1 MDLVISF
8 FSGLSSL
15 GVSVVMPIVLTIIG
29 MAFGAGFGKSLKAG
43 LTVGIGFI
51 GLNLVI
57 NQLMGTD
64 LAGAVTAM
72 VHCFGLS
79 LSVMDVGWP
88 AASAIAMGSIVG
100 TIIIPLSLLVNVV
113 MLLTNTTQTAD
124 VDIWNYWHFAFTG
137 ALVAIVTGNV
147 AFGIAAAVINEVIVL
162 IIGDVTAPMVE
173 KSLGLPGVSIP
184 HGFSGAY
191 APIAFAMDWIIDK
204 IPGLNKVD
212 INVES
217 LQKRFGVFG
226 DPVLL
231 GSIIGLVI
239 GVLAGYG
246 FLPAVGA
253 DGKATPSFLATAV
266 SMGAVMVL
274 IPKMAALLMEGLLP
288 ISDAASAFIQKH
300 FQSRGKIYIGLDS
313 AVGTGHPVTLTMALI
328 LVPFAILL
336 AFILPGNKVM
346 PLVDLACIPYMLVL
360 VTPIV
365 RQNGF
370 RGILTGIVVLAVGL
384 YIATD
389 LAPLITTAAAS
400 VNFDMN
406 GAAAISSICDGANP
420 LTWVIVRLGALGGG
434 IGLAIPAVGALALA
448 FWNRMRIL
456 KEAKVLHNENE

>member
-1 MDLVISF
+1 MDAVISF

-72 VHCFGLS
+72 VHRFGLS

-147 AFGIAAAVINEVIVL
+147 AYGIAAAVINEVVVL

-173 KSLGLPGVSIP
+173 QSLGLPGVSIP
-184 HGFSGAY
+184 HGFAGAY
-191 APIAFAMDWIIDK
+191 APIAFAMDWLIDK
-204 IPGLNKVD
+204 IPGLNKID

-231 GSIIGLVI
+231 GSMIGLVI

-246 FLPAVGA
+246 FLPAAGV

-370 RGILTGIVVLAVGL
+370 RGILTGIAVLAVGL

-389 LAPLITTAAAS
+389 LAPLITTAAGN

-434 IGLAIPAVGALALA
+434 IGLAVPAAGALALA

-456 KEAKVLHNENE
+456 KEAKELHNE